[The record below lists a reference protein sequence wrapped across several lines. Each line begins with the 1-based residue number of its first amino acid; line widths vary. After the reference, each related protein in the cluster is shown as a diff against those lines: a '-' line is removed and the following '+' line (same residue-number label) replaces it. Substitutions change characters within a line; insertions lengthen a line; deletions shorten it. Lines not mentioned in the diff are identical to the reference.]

1 VESGFV
7 SACAQDI
14 SRYQEGLEAVL
25 HRRNLLA
32 FPLSLMWAPL
42 DSVRAQES
50 KSETPSMKVAVGG
63 KAFLQYAPLTI
74 AERLGYFKEA
84 GVDVEIVDVAGGARA
99 LEALVG
105 GSVEVTAGAFDHT
118 IQMQAKN
125 QPIVGI
131 VLFGRHPSFAL
142 AVRNEKATTYRD
154 VRDLKGMKVGVTALG
169 SQTQFMVEYLAI
181 RAGLASSEISFVNVG
196 GGAGAIAA
204 IRHGAVDAV
213 VTGEPALTTLEASGD
228 VIIVADTRTSDGTIG
243 LFGGLYPSGTM
254 YARAGFID
262 RNPRT
267 IQAFAYAMVRALAW
281 IDQATDVNIADVL
294 PPEWATPNRDL
305 FLASIRGTRDMFSPD
320 GKFSLEGAE
329 VAFHVLSTVDPRLQS
344 AKINLEATFTN
355 AFVDKAQAIIFQK

>member
-1 VESGFV
+1 
-7 SACAQDI
+7 
-14 SRYQEGLEAVL
+14 
-25 HRRNLLA
+25 
-32 FPLSLMWAPL
+32 
-42 DSVRAQES
+42 
-50 KSETPSMKVAVGG
+50 
-63 KAFLQYAPLTI
+63 
-74 AERLGYFKEA
+74 
-84 GVDVEIVDVAGGARA
+84 
-99 LEALVG
+99 
-105 GSVEVTAGAFDHT
+105 
-118 IQMQAKN
+118 MQAKN
-125 QPIVGI
+125 QQIVGI

-142 AVRNEKATTYRD
+142 AVRNEKASTYRD

-213 VTGEPALTTLEASGD
+213 VTGEPALTTLVAAGD
-228 VIIVADTRTSDGTIG
+228 AKIVADTRTSDGTIG

-281 IDQATDVNIADVL
+281 IDQATAENIADVL
-294 PPEWATPNRDL
+294 PAEWATPNRDL

-320 GKFSLEGAE
+320 GKFSLEGAQ
-329 VAFHVLSTVDPRLQS
+329 VAFHVLSTVDPRLRS

-355 AFVDKAQAIIFQK
+355 AFVDKAQAIIVQK

>member
-1 VESGFV
+1 M
-7 SACAQDI
+7 
-14 SRYQEGLEAVL
+14 L

-32 FPLSLMWAPL
+32 LSISFMWAPL
-42 DSVRAQES
+42 GNAWTQES
-50 KSETPSMKVAVGG
+50 KSETPSIRVAVGG

-74 AERLGYFKEA
+74 AERLGYFKDA
-84 GVDVEIVDVAGGARA
+84 GVTVEIIDVTGGARA

-105 GSVEVTAGAFDHT
+105 GSAEVTAGAFDHT

-125 QPIVGI
+125 QEIVGI

-142 AVRNEKATTYRD
+142 AVRNEKASTYRD
-154 VRDLKGMKVGVTALG
+154 TRDLRGMKVGVTSLG

-181 RAGLASSEISFVNVG
+181 QAGLASSEVSFVNVG

-204 IRHGAVDAV
+204 IRNGAVDAV
-213 VTGEPALTTLEASGD
+213 VTGEPALTTLVSTGD
-228 VIIVADTRTSDGTIG
+228 AKIVADTRTSAGTIG

-267 IQAFAYAMVRALAW
+267 IQAFASAMVRALVW
-281 IDQATDVNIADVL
+281 IDRATAENIADVL
-294 PPEWATPNRDL
+294 PAEWATPNRDL

-320 GKFSLEGAE
+320 GKFSLEGAG
-329 VAFHVLSTVDPRLQS
+329 VAFHVLSTVDPRLRS

-355 AFVDKAQAIIFQK
+355 AFVDKAHAIILPK